1 MGVERGIVVVGSYMR
16 DQVMRVDAFPRPGET
31 RIGHGYFATHGG
43 KGSNQAVQAARCGAA
58 VAMIGA
64 VGDDENGRGAMA
76 LWAGEG
82 IGHADVAVRLGVAT
96 GVAMILVDT
105 AGENQIVIDPGA
117 NMSLA
122 PADIEAAEARSDAAS
137 HLVAQLETPVAS
149 VRRAFEIARDAG
161 VTTLLNTAPAPAAPI
176 GDLVALSDIL
186 IANEGEAASLAGLA
200 ETAGF
205 NIETGTRMAEAIG
218 VRVLVVTAG
227 AQGACLFAHG
237 SQALHLTPPPVAEIV
252 DTTGAGDA
260 FIGAFAARLVETH
273 DLAAS
278 MAWGVAA
285 GSLACTRAG
294 AVVSLAAG
302 EDVERLAENSAYTL
316 K

>member
-1 MGVERGIVVVGSYMR
+1 MGVVRGIVVVGSYMR

-76 LWAGEG
+76 LWAAEG
-82 IGHADVAVRLGVAT
+82 IDRSGGVVRSGLAT
-96 GVAMILVDT
+96 GVAMILVEEG
-105 AGENQIVIDPGA
+105 GENQIVIDPGA
-117 NMSLA
+117 NMSLS
-122 PADIEAAEARSDAAS
+122 PADLDALEETIAGAS
-137 HLVAQLETPVAS
+137 LVVAQLETPVAT
-149 VRRAFEIARDAG
+149 VRRAFEIARSAG

-176 GDLVALSDIL
+176 GELVALTDIL
-186 IANEGEAASLAGLA
+186 IANEGEAASLAGLPA
-200 ETAGF
+200 TTRF
-205 NIETGTRMAEAIG
+205 DRETGARMAESIG

-227 AQGACLFAHG
+227 ADGAWLFARG
-237 SQALHLTPPPVAEIV
+237 ADPLHRAPPPVAAIV

-273 DLAAS
+273 DLAAA
-278 MAWGVAA
+278 MAWGVTA

-294 AVVSLAAG
+294 AVASLAAG
-302 EDVERLAENSAYTL
+302 EEVERLAANAAHTL